1 MKELVESLIT
11 TQYRE
16 NYGAHDW
23 DGKGECPQY
32 WKNKGGYDYMIKG
45 APSLMDAEHFV
56 DRFICESTDYH
67 SEHVVNAVDCHPEY
81 DERMPE
87 HMMPVVIEWADR
99 LECPEISNRM
109 KNAIEELQD
118 AAQ

>member
-56 DRFICESTDYH
+56 DHFICDSNDYS

-81 DERMPE
+81 DQRMPE

-99 LECPEISNRM
+99 FECPEISNRM

-118 AAQ
+118 ATQ

>member
-1 MKELVESLIT
+1 MKEVTESLIT

-23 DGKGECPQY
+23 DGTGECPQY

-56 DRFICESTDYH
+56 DHFICNSSDYS

-87 HMMPVVIEWADR
+87 HMMPVVIDWATR
-99 LECPEISNRM
+99 FECPEIKPSM
-109 KNAIEELQD
+109 KEAIKEIFD

>member
-1 MKELVESLIT
+1 MKELTESLIT

-23 DGKGECPQY
+23 DGTGDCPQY

-56 DRFICESTDYH
+56 DHFICNSSDYS

-87 HMMPVVIEWADR
+87 HMMPVVIDWATR
-99 LECPEISNRM
+99 FECPEIKPSM
-109 KNAIEELQD
+109 KEAIQEIFD
-118 AAQ
+118 AAE